1 MSEDLTQKLPQT
13 DKDTILKAIKDLETY
28 FRSSVDNLVTWIS
41 SVDSR
46 LGSLEQ
52 KVEQRL
58 YDPRPI
64 WNKVVDDIAQ
74 LQAGQDVIR
83 ADMRAVKERLFR
95 LELSRNP

>member
-28 FRSSVDNLVTWIS
+28 FRSSIDNLVTWIS

-52 KVEQRL
+52 KVELRL

-74 LQAGQDVIR
+74 LQAGQDVIL